1 MDALTKVF
9 ATIMDVLNIIK
20 KFFEDIFALA
30 PKAEEEGDAEA
41 NPEA

>member
-9 ATIMDVLNIIK
+9 QTILDVINIIK

-30 PKAEEEGDAEA
+30 PKAEEDETA
-41 NPEA
+41 PEA